1 MVAQYRMQRMTSVNG
16 FADLTMWQSTRSSQ
30 HVCRQDQLTERRKLL
45 RNQLD
50 ETVRCVEVQLR
61 LFKMTQN

>member
-16 FADLTMWQSTRSSQ
+16 FADLTMWQSTRNSQ